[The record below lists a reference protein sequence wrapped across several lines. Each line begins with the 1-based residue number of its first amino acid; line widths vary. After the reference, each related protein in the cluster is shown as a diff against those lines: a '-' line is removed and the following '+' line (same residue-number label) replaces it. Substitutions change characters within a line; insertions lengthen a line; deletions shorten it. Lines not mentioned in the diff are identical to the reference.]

1 MVGKILIAL
10 VIVVATFV
18 IVVARRPAEFHI
30 ERSLAVG
37 APPAAVFPHVNDLH
51 AWAAWSPWEKLDP
64 KMERTHSGPPAGP
77 GATYAWQ
84 SESGKVGQGRMTI
97 EKSEAPALVV
107 VTLEFIK
114 PFAATNTVTFSFD
127 ATPDGTKVTWAMDGH
142 NGFMGKAFALLM
154 NMDKTVGGDFERG
167 LVGLK
172 AVVEAAPK
180 PAAAVAGGSPTQ

>member
-10 VIVVATFV
+10 VVIVAAFIIVVAT
-18 IVVARRPAEFHI
+18 RSAEFHI
-30 ERSLAVG
+30 ERSIAVG
-37 APPAAVFPHVNDLH
+37 APPARIFTQVNDLH

-64 KMERTHSGPPAGP
+64 KMERTFTGPPAGP
-77 GATYAWQ
+77 GATYAWK

-127 ATPDGTKVTWAMDGH
+127 ATTDGTKVTWAMDGH

-172 AVVEAAPK
+172 AVAEAALNS
-180 PAAAVAGGSPTQ
+180 AAAVAGGGGPQ

>member
-10 VIVVATFV
+10 VVVVAAFV
-18 IVVARRPAEFHI
+18 IVVATRPAEFHI
-30 ERSLAVG
+30 ERSITVG
-37 APPAAVFPHVNDLH
+37 TPPTRVFAQVNDLH

-64 KMERTHSGPPAGP
+64 KMERTHSGAPAGP
-77 GATYAWQ
+77 GATYAWK

-97 EKSEAPALVV
+97 EKSEAPVLVV

-114 PFAATNTVTFSFD
+114 PFAATNTVTFSFED
-127 ATPDGTKVTWAMDGH
+127 TTQGTKVTWAMDGR

-172 AVVEAAPK
+172 AVAESAEKSAAS
-180 PAAAVAGGSPTQ
+180 VAGGTASQ

>member
-1 MVGKILIAL
+1 MVGKILIEL
-10 VIVVATFV
+10 VVIVAAFIIVVAT
-18 IVVARRPAEFHI
+18 RSAEFHI
-30 ERSLAVG
+30 ERSIAVG
-37 APPAAVFPHVNDLH
+37 APPARIFTQVNDLH

-64 KMERTHSGPPAGP
+64 KMERTFTGPPAGP
-77 GATYAWQ
+77 GATYAWK

-127 ATPDGTKVTWAMDGH
+127 ATTDGTKVTWAMDGH

-172 AVVEAAPK
+172 AVAEAALNS
-180 PAAAVAGGSPTQ
+180 AAAVAGGGGPQ